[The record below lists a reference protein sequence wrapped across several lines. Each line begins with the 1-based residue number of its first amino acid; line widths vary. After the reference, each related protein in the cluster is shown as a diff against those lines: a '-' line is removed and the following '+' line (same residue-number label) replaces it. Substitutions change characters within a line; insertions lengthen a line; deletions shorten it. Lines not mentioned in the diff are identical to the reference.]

1 MRDAS
6 FHLLDRAAWPRSE
19 HFDYYIRTVKC
30 RYDLTAHLA
39 VTALRERG
47 KALGLRFYPLLLYI
61 TARAINAN
69 REFRMGFNEHGAP
82 GYWDFINPSYTIFHD
97 DDKTFSDVWSE
108 YDESF
113 PVFYQNVLARH
124 GNLQRYQ
131 RRPGQTGQAGQL
143 LSHVRAAV
151 AELYR
156 HGHVQA
162 TEPPFLPPI
171 ITFGKYFAQGPDTL
185 LPIAVSVHHA
195 AARRVPHQQA
205 HQRHAGAR
213 RILRPMDAPLMPPPY
228 EKARSRSPARTCRA
242 CFFPS
247 SSLPYTLQHP
257 NQRQEMPAQP
267 SRGHIMPKSFYA
279 CLSAVLV
286 LVMLAFAYGE
296 ADARSYRRWPFLR
309 RTPSMSQPYTKPLPS
324 NPSSSFNQQTN
335 RQSQQMANSAAPS
348 RGLFGGMGGML
359 GGLLAGSL
367 LGSLLFGG
375 GFNGGGFLDII
386 LIGGLLF
393 LAFKFFSR
401 RRAATQGAGQPNAG
415 GFDSLRS
422 TPGSDSTHQRT
433 AAPQSGKGGF
443 DWEAL
448 TTPSSGQQP
457 LYQDEPKKPAGF
469 DEEEFLRGAKA
480 AYTRLNNAWD
490 KRDLSDIA
498 QFSTPAFQKEIQQQ
512 AAEDKTPGNTE
523 IMLVNA
529 SLLSVDTVGDEQI
542 AQVYFNVLLREDP
555 SQEAPIDVRR
565 NLAFRPPRL
574 RRRHLEARRHP
585 AG

>member
-1 MRDAS
+1 
-6 FHLLDRAAWPRSE
+6 
-19 HFDYYIRTVKC
+19 
-30 RYDLTAHLA
+30 
-39 VTALRERG
+39 
-47 KALGLRFYPLLLYI
+47 
-61 TARAINAN
+61 
-69 REFRMGFNEHGAP
+69 
-82 GYWDFINPSYTIFHD
+82 
-97 DDKTFSDVWSE
+97 
-108 YDESF
+108 
-113 PVFYQNVLARH
+113 
-124 GNLQRYQ
+124 
-131 RRPGQTGQAGQL
+131 
-143 LSHVRAAV
+143 
-151 AELYR
+151 
-156 HGHVQA
+156 
-162 TEPPFLPPI
+162 
-171 ITFGKYFAQGPDTL
+171 
-185 LPIAVSVHHA
+185 
-195 AARRVPHQQA
+195 
-205 HQRHAGAR
+205 
-213 RILRPMDAPLMPPPY
+213 
-228 EKARSRSPARTCRA
+228 
-242 CFFPS
+242 
-247 SSLPYTLQHP
+247 
-257 NQRQEMPAQP
+257 
-267 SRGHIMPKSFYA
+267 MPKTFYA

-296 ADARSYRRWPFLR
+296 ADAARIGGGRSFGGR
-309 RTPSMSQPYTKPLPS
+309 PSMSQPYTKPLPS

-555 SQEAPIDVRR
+555 SQEAPIDVREIWH
-565 NLAFRPPRL
+565 FVRPASGDGTWKL
-574 RRRHLEARRHP
+574 DGIQQVENV
-585 AG
+585 